1 MATQAQIDAAFAAL
15 KALEEKTVPGWEQA
29 FISDQLLTD
38 VATIVIDA
46 AKRAKAAGRDP
57 VQDAFADLVVYRS
70 AKVPFWQ
77 QGSVTD
83 DVLRACVSTV
93 LGAVK
98 V

>member
-1 MATQAQIDAAFAAL
+1 MATQAQIEKAVAAL
-15 KALEEKTVPGWEQA
+15 KALEEKTVPGWEQT

-46 AKRAKAAGRDP
+46 TARAKAAKRDP
-57 VQDAFADLVVYRS
+57 LQDAFADLVVYRS

>member
-1 MATQAQIDAAFAAL
+1 MATQAQIATAVAAL

-29 FISDQLLTD
+29 FISDQLLND
-38 VATIVIDA
+38 VAEIVIDTA
-46 AKRAKAAGRDP
+46 VRAKAAKRDEY
-57 VQDAFADLVVYRS
+57 QDAFADLIVYRS
-70 AKVPFWQ
+70 AKVPFYE